1 MLIPTKPAPH
11 FRGKAV
17 IDGAFQTI
25 GLQDY
30 LGKYVV
36 LFFYPADFTFVC
48 PTEIIA
54 FSERNEEFEKRNCQV
69 IACSTDSEY
78 CHLAWT
84 KMDRKAG
91 GLGPMKIPI
100 LADPTKIIARSYGV
114 LDDVEGNAFR
124 GLFII
129 DTKGIL
135 RQITVNDRSVGRSV
149 DEVIRLLD
157 AFQFVEKHGEV
168 CPANWKAGKKTIKPD
183 PSASKE
189 FFSEAT

>member
-1 MLIPTKPAPH
+1 MQCVFVFH
-11 FRGKAV
+11 SFNS
-17 IDGAFQTI
+17 
-25 GLQDY
+25 
-30 LGKYVV
+30 
-36 LFFYPADFTFVC
+36 TFVC

-124 GLFII
+124 
-129 DTKGIL
+129 
-135 RQITVNDRSVGRSV
+135 
-149 DEVIRLLD
+149 
-157 AFQFVEKHGEV
+157 
-168 CPANWKAGKKTIKPD
+168 
-183 PSASKE
+183 
-189 FFSEAT
+189 

>member
-1 MLIPTKPAPH
+1 MLIPTKPAPQ

-17 IDGAFQTI
+17 IDGAFQTVS
-25 GLQDY
+25 LQDY

-54 FSERNEEFEKRNCQV
+54 FSEH
-69 IACSTDSEY
+69 SEY

-84 KMDRKAG
+84 KMERNAG

-100 LADPTKIIARSYGV
+100 LADPTKTIARSYGV

-189 FFSEAT
+189 FFSGST